1 MTTKIHDETALRS
14 LVGLLDEED
23 PRSLELVKAQI
34 LGIGE
39 PVIPFLEELRAGS
52 PGELGQ
58 RADVMARELRFD
70 ALRQGFAAL
79 AAQNEPDLETG
90 VFLVAKFGYPGF
102 DVSLYKNWL
111 DQVAERARKEMP
123 PGIDLPESLQRVA
136 MTLFQGLGFAGNEAR
151 YYDPDNSYL
160 NRVIDTRR
168 GIPVTLSILFLL
180 VCRRLGLPAYG
191 VGAPGHFL
199 VGFKSGPYPCFIDAF
214 HKGKLLDISEV
225 RRLLSRSGYQF
236 RPEFVSP
243 CSSREII
250 LRVLRNLVAIYD
262 KMGSTERVER
272 LGALAEMM
280 LRRGAAA

>member
-1 MTTKIHDETALRS
+1 MKNFEPGALRS

-39 PVIPFLEELRAGS
+39 PVIPFLEELREGS
-52 PGELGQ
+52 PGQLAE
-58 RADVMARELRFD
+58 RADVMTRELRFD
-70 ALRQGFAAL
+70 ALRRGFSSL
-79 AAQNEPDLETG
+79 ARQSDPDLETG
-90 VFLVAKFGYPGF
+90 ALLIAKFGYPGF
-102 DVSLYKNWL
+102 DPSLYSGWL
-111 DQVAERARKEMP
+111 DQVAERARRE
-123 PGIDLPESLQRVA
+123 IPEDCDVTASVQKLAVT
-136 MTLFQGLGFAGNEAR
+136 MFQSLGFAGNESR

-168 GIPVTLSILFLL
+168 GIPVTLSILYLL
-180 VCRRLGLPAYG
+180 VARRLRIPVYG

-199 VGFKSGPYPCFIDAF
+199 VGFKSGPYPCFLDAF

-243 CSSREII
+243 CSNREII
-250 LRVLRNLVAIYD
+250 VRVLRNLVAIYD
-262 KMGSTERVER
+262 KMGSTERAER
-272 LGALAEMM
+272 LSALAEIV
-280 LRRGAAA
+280 LKRG